1 MTKNIP
7 FEQPDAIWLDKMVT
21 RFNRPEFIVHDPIS
35 IPHRFSRL
43 QDKEIMGFWA
53 AMLSWGQRV
62 TIVNKSN
69 ELAALMS
76 EAPFD
81 FVMNHSEQDLKPL
94 LQFKHRT
101 FQPDDTLYFIR
112 FFRTYY
118 EAHESLEEAF
128 AAPLEAAGGDMKAA
142 LAAFHHRF
150 FDSPWAMQRT
160 RKHVPTPASGSA
172 CKRLNMFLRWMVRR
186 DDAGVDFG
194 LWRRISPASLMIPL
208 DVHVEK
214 VARMTGLLKRPKS
227 DWQAVEELTAA
238 LRQFDPAD
246 PVKYDFALF
255 GMGLDMRD
263 GRKIQ
268 DTKR

>member
-7 FEQPDAIWLDKMVT
+7 YNGAWFDEMAS
-21 RFNRPEFIVHDPIS
+21 RFNRPAFTVHDPIS
-35 IPHRFSRL
+35 IPHRFEKL
-43 QDKEIMGFWA
+43 QDKEIIGFWV

-62 TIVNKSN
+62 TIINKAN
-69 ELAALMS
+69 ELAAIMS
-76 EAPFD
+76 EAPYD
-81 FVMNHSEQDLKPL
+81 FIMNHSEQDLKPF

-118 EAHESLEEAF
+118 SQHQSLEDAF
-128 AAPLEAAGGDMKAA
+128 ATPLEANGGDMKAA
-142 LAAFHHRF
+142 LASFHHQF
-150 FDSPWAMQRT
+150 FDSPMAMQRT
-160 RKHVPTPASGSA
+160 RKHVPTPTSGSA

-194 LWRRISPASLMIPL
+194 LWQRISPSQLMIPL

-214 VARMTGLLKRPKS
+214 VARLTGLLKRPKP
-227 DWQAVEELTAA
+227 DWLAVEELTAA

-255 GMGLDMRD
+255 GLGIEMRN

-268 DTKR
+268 DTQR